1 MKRIISAIICSL
13 IVFAAAF
20 TPASAHDARLLD
32 GAGLLDEYGMEA
44 VTEALDSMSEQ
55 LEMELVIVTT
65 DSTDGKEPRDY
76 AADIYDYGD
85 YGYNTTNDGI
95 VLLIVMDDRYV
106 GMTSTGK
113 GRSVYSA
120 SVQND
125 MRGVITPYLSDGDYE
140 RAFLLFCELC
150 SDAKD
155 AYDRGESYDVN
166 NYDYSEKMPLSVLII
181 ASMIIGLIVA
191 LIAVLVMRSKMKSVK
206 SRNEASDY
214 VRPDSFS
221 AAGNEIFLYRTVDR
235 REKPQD
241 NGSSSGGGSH
251 TGSSGVGHT
260 STGGH
265 F

>member
-1 MKRIISAIICSL
+1 MKRIISAIIFSL

-20 TPASAHDARLLD
+20 IPASAHGARLLD
-32 GAGLLDEYGMEA
+32 GAGLLDEYSAEA
-44 VTEALDSMSEQ
+44 VTEALDRMSEQ
-55 LEMELVIVTT
+55 LKMELVIVTT
-65 DSTDGKEPRDY
+65 DSTDGREPRDY

-113 GRSVYSA
+113 GRSVYTA

-125 MRGVITPYLSDGDYE
+125 MRDVITPYLSDGNYE

-155 AYDRGESYDVN
+155 AYDRGESYDVS

-191 LIAVLVMRSKMKSVK
+191 LIAVLVMRSKMKSVR

-214 VRPDSFS
+214 VRPESFS
-221 AAGNEIFLYRTVDR
+221 SAGNEIFLYRTIDR

-241 NGSSSGGGSH
+241 NGGSGGSH

>member
-1 MKRIISAIICSL
+1 MKRIISAIIFSL

-20 TPASAHDARLLD
+20 TPASAQGARLLD
-32 GAGLLDEYGMEA
+32 GAGLLDEYSAEA
-44 VTEALDSMSEQ
+44 VTEALDRMSEQ
-55 LEMELVIVTT
+55 LKMELVIVTT
-65 DSTDGKEPRDY
+65 DSTDGREPRDY

-113 GRSVYSA
+113 GRSVYTA

-125 MRGVITPYLSDGDYE
+125 MRDVITPYLSDGDYE

-155 AYDRGESYDVN
+155 AYDRGESYDVS

-191 LIAVLVMRSKMKSVK
+191 LIAVLVMRSKMKSVR

-214 VRPDSFS
+214 VRPESFNS
-221 AAGNEIFLYRTVDR
+221 AGNEIFLYRTVDR

-241 NGSSSGGGSH
+241 NGGSSGGSH